1 MRWVALP
8 LFSLALHAVLL
19 QAAAAEEVA
28 RRSLPDLVLNLVR
41 LQDAAARGD
50 VAAGALQKR
59 MLSDVSGELMKVD
72 PLRLPDAPSLRAAI
86 TYVLSGGR
94 PSDVEGLLRATP
106 ESEPL
111 RWLLKG
117 AVQFAKGEKAEAL
130 KTLTPFKPESLPASI
145 GGRVAL
151 AMAALLPDSETAEK
165 ARLLEVAA
173 RQMPGTLVE
182 EAALRRLA
190 VLAAA
195 QDDPLQFQKTA
206 ERYVWRYSA
215 SLYASGFMKDYVA
228 QVVTFE
234 SKHKPI
240 SRLAFEVLMNRLPTT
255 QRCQAYLGVARQ
267 ATSLGLADLALYAST
282 RARRLAVQGSA
293 EWSEATLYDAAILMT
308 GPDYDIARDLLR
320 QVNGSQLDAQ
330 GKAMLASV
338 EALAASM
345 RADFDPALVLGAA
358 LKNTAGLRVLPAE
371 QQALSDKVSRAVAAA
386 DTMLQ
391 GLTP

>member
-1 MRWVALP
+1 MRRVAQP
-8 LFSLALHAVLL
+8 LFGLALYAWLF
-19 QAAAAEEVA
+19 QAAVAEGVA
-28 RRSLPDLVLNLVR
+28 QRSLPDLVLNLAR

-50 VAAGALQKR
+50 AEAGALQMR
-59 MLSDVSGELMKVD
+59 MLSNVSAELMKAD

-86 TYVLSGGR
+86 IYVLSGGR
-94 PSDVEGLLRATP
+94 PSDVEVLLRATP
-106 ESEPL
+106 DSEPL
-111 RWLLKG
+111 RWILRG
-117 AVQFAKGEKAEAL
+117 AVQFATGEKAEAL
-130 KTLTPFKPESLPASI
+130 KTLTPFKPETLPASI

-151 AMAALLPDSETAEK
+151 AMAALLPEGETVEK
-165 ARLLEVAA
+165 ARLLEFAA

-190 VLAAA
+190 ILAAA

-215 SLYASGFMKDYVA
+215 SLYAGGLMKDYVA
-228 QVVTFE
+228 QIVIFE
-234 SKHKPI
+234 AKHKPI
-240 SRLAFEVLMNRLPTT
+240 SRLAFEVLMNRLPAM

-293 EWSEATLYDAAILMT
+293 EWSEATLYDAAILIT

-320 QVNGSQLDAQ
+320 EVNGSQLDAQ
-330 GKAMLASV
+330 GKAMLSSV
-338 EALAASM
+338 ETLAARM
-345 RADFDPALVLGAA
+345 HADFDSAPAQKSAPDS
-358 LKNTAGLRVLPAE
+358 RVLPLE
-371 QQALSDKVSRAVAAA
+371 QQVLSDKVSKAVAAA